1 MTDYFTRTEM
11 KTIPDEKKI
20 TTNNKPSPPRPR
32 NHPKPAQSL
41 KKKKNV
47 EKQKK
52 TVTQL
57 RGFWTKFAEE
67 QKQKKRREEEITQK
81 TRNNENKKKETQENK
96 LAPEITG
103 QDVEYCKPTMNSYG
117 HGQVHSNNPNNT
129 NIPEHSKRPAK
140 ARIKLKSENNCSG
153 DSPKN
158 RIRKL

>member
-1 MTDYFTRTEM
+1 MTDYSTRTEM
-11 KTIPDEKKI
+11 KIIQDEKKI
-20 TTNNKPSPPRPR
+20 STNNKPSPARPK
-32 NHPKPAQSL
+32 NNPKPAQSL
-41 KKKKNV
+41 KKKKSVVN
-47 EKQKK
+47 EKK

-67 QKQKKRREEEITQK
+67 QKQKKRKEEEITQK
-81 TRNNENKKKETQENK
+81 TRNNENKKKEIQENK

-103 QDVEYCKPTMNSYG
+103 PDVAYCKPAMYSCT
-117 HGQVHSNNPNNT
+117 QVRSSNP